1 MIKVSLCAIYI
12 KYKVHIVIKQKFH
25 INEEKNI
32 K

>member
-1 MIKVSLCAIYI
+1 MIKVSLCVICS
-12 KYKVHIVIKQKFH
+12 KYKVHIVIKQKFY